1 MPQQINLCTPILLT
15 QKRYF
20 SAHTMAIALGVFLL
34 LGGTLCAVWVWNL
47 DQASASFK
55 QAADI
60 QKIEIDSLQ
69 AAIARNRA
77 SAAPVDPVLIAQL
90 TERRNTL
97 VQRQKLKEALS
108 EGMFRQGWGHSDR
121 LTWVARSIPAPVWIS
136 DVRMDGTRFE
146 VSGFTLEPAA
156 LNEWVDKLAL
166 SPLMQGLKLA
176 TVKVEKATPA
186 MLGVTNATPSAASA
200 TSAASAPAAPVRS
213 VWAFNLVSVEPL
225 AAAPSA
231 MASTPGRQQP

>member
-20 SAHTMAIALGVFLL
+20 SAHTMAVALGVFLV
-34 LGGTLCAVWVWNL
+34 LGGVLCGAWVWNL
-47 DQASASFK
+47 DRSTVTFQQAVDSHKS
-55 QAADI
+55 
-60 QKIEIDSLQ
+60 EIDSLQ
-69 AAIARNRA
+69 AAILRSRA
-77 SAAPVDPVLIAQL
+77 AAAPIDPALLAQL

-97 VQRQKLKEALS
+97 AQRENLKAALN
-108 EGMFRQGWGHSDR
+108 EGMFRPGWGHSDR
-121 LTWVARSIPAPVWIS
+121 LTWVARSIPTPVWIS

-156 LNEWVDKLAL
+156 LNEWVDKLSV

-186 MLGVTNATPSAASA
+186 MLGVPTAAGPP
-200 TSAASAPAAPVRS
+200 ASAPAAPTRS
-213 VWAFNLVSVEPL
+213 VWSFNLVSSEPP
-225 AAAPSA
+225 AATTAA
-231 MASTPGRQQP
+231 TASEVRSQRP

>member
-20 SAHTMAIALGVFLL
+20 SARTMAIALGVFLL
-34 LGGTLCAVWVWNL
+34 LGGLLCGLWVWNL

-55 QAADI
+55 LAADA
-60 QKIEIDSLQ
+60 QKIEVDNLQ

-77 SAAPVDPVLIAQL
+77 AAAPADPVLVAQL
-90 TERRNTL
+90 TERRNL
-97 VQRQKLKEALS
+97 LAQRQQLKEALN

-121 LTWVARSIPAPVWIS
+121 LTWVARSIPAPVWIN
-136 DVRMDGTRFE
+136 DVRMDGARFE

-186 MLGVTNATPSAASA
+186 MLGITTAAAAPAAS
-200 TSAASAPAAPVRS
+200 SASAPTAPQRA
-213 VWAFNLVSVEPL
+213 VWAFNLVSSEP
-225 AAAPSA
+225 ATAAPAALASA
-231 MASTPGRQQP
+231 PGSQKP